1 MKSVSPVMSP
11 ANIHLSNN
19 DIAHMNR
26 KGAKNL
32 SSLSM
37 VGFLKWLMWLA
48 TGGYVMQVVPTD
60 CLVNSCNRIE

>member
-37 VGFLKWLMWLA
+37 VGFLK
-48 TGGYVMQVVPTD
+48 
-60 CLVNSCNRIE
+60 